1 MKAPSPAAGLAW
13 GWRESNEACG
23 LTRFERAEFRH
34 FDQQGEGSG
43 ATRARLPPSTSAWT
57 KASKPSPRDPLPSPL
72 PISSSTCVMGARGW
86 RGHEPGGADCYRD
99 RLGRTPPSPRARSGA
114 SSARVAISSSTTA
127 SGLPSTARSARRLLG
142 LRSRS
147 NGAVRIAAARNRS
160 FVPKRRRADP
170 SAPTRIDFRKA
181 AWRARPARPCGL
193 ALTVAADVGRRRP
206 WSSRHSPRARRS
218 KCAPIGLPSIIHADQ
233 RYQSNRDWSTPYR
246 DRRRTGSD
254 LRREGAPL
262 K

>member
-13 GWRESNEACG
+13 GWRESNG

-43 ATRARLPPSTSAWT
+43 ARRARLPPSTSAWT
-57 KASKPSPRDPLPSPL
+57 KASKPSPRDPLP
-72 PISSSTCVMGARGW
+72 ISSNRESGSSWRDFLLRTSPKIRASAR
-86 RGHEPGGADCYRD
+86 RP
-99 RLGRTPPSPRARSGA
+99 PPSPRARSGA

-181 AWRARPARPCGL
+181 AWRARPPRPCGL

-218 KCAPIGLPSIIHADQ
+218 RCAPIGLSSIIRADRRSQ
-233 RYQSNRDWSTPYR
+233 GDRGWSTPYC